1 MPRIK
6 PPPARNEAVAPVL
19 ERQEPLPTDDIE
31 ISLPE
36 EEGGEAQV
44 DLAAPEPTPE
54 PAPAAAPAPEPAGDD
69 ALQRALEAQRRAE
82 DLQRSA
88 QRERDEA
95 IRQATERNQELERER
110 TEREDVEYNSVLTAM
125 AAEQAN
131 LEKAEADYAAYAQAG
146 DWGNAAKA
154 QRTMAQASARID
166 RLEDGKRA
174 FETRKESRPAPSAQ
188 PSPQPQQS
196 PQNPIERQI
205 SGMPIPDNAK
215 DWLRGHPDYLTDPRK
230 NSKLQ
235 AAHWDA
241 LDDAGGE
248 SQMGSQKYI
257 DALEARLGLRQAAP
271 AADPQPQPQ
280 PQRRSMPVS
289 APPSRDV
296 PTPSGQ
302 RATSS
307 KITLTAEERSIARQ
321 SMSWLKPEEAE
332 VEYARNKAKLARMRG
347 NGEYPQS
354 ERN

>member
-1 MPRIK
+1 MPKIK

-54 PAPAAAPAPEPAGDD
+54 PAPAAAAPAAEPSGDD

-82 DLQRSA
+82 DLQRAA

-110 TEREDVEYNSVLTAM
+110 LEREDAEYNSVLTAM
-125 AAEQAN
+125 AAEQST
-131 LEKAEADYAAYAQAG
+131 LEKAEADYAAYASAG

-154 QRTMAQASARID
+154 QRAMAQASARID
-166 RLEDGKRA
+166 RLEDGKKA
-174 FETRKESRPAPSAQ
+174 FEVRKENRPAPTAQ
-188 PSPQPQQS
+188 PAPQPQQ

-205 SGMPIPDNAK
+205 AGMPIPDNAK

-257 DALEARLGLRQAAP
+257 DALETRLGLRQAAP
-271 AADPQPQPQ
+271 AAEPQPQPQ

-302 RATSS
+302 RAQSS

-332 VEYARNKAKLARMRG
+332 VEYARNKAKLARMRT

>member
-1 MPRIK
+1 MPKIK

-31 ISLPE
+31 ISLTE
-36 EEGGEAQV
+36 EEGGPAEV
-44 DLAAPEPTPE
+44 DLAAPEPTPQ
-54 PAPAAAPAPEPAGDD
+54 PTPAAPPAPEPPGDD

-95 IRQATERNQELERER
+95 IRQAQQRDQELERER
-110 TEREDVEYNSVLTAM
+110 GEREDAEFNSVLTAI
-125 AAEQAN
+125 AAEQGA
-131 LEKAEADYAAYAQAG
+131 LAKAKADYAAAAAAG
-146 DWGNAAKA
+146 DWTTAAEA
-154 QRTMAQASARID
+154 QDAIAAARTELAG
-166 RLEDGKRA
+166 LERGKKA
-174 FETRKESRPAPSAQ
+174 FETRRETRPAPTAQ
-188 PSPQPQQS
+188 P
-196 PQNPIERQI
+196 
-205 SGMPIPDNAK
+205 A
-215 DWLRGHPDYLTDPRK
+215 PR
-230 NSKLQ
+230 
-235 AAHWDA
+235 
-241 LDDAGGE
+241 E
-248 SQMGSQKYI
+248 
-257 DALEARLGLRQAAP
+257 AAP
-271 AADPQPQPQ
+271 AAPLDFEQRLGSLGVPESAKSWLRAHPEFINDAAMNKELGDAHNYLTGRKKVEPFSQAYFDALDSEFGFKAAPAAEAQPQPQ
-280 PQRRSMPVS
+280 PPRRSPPVS

-302 RATSS
+302 RAQSS